1 MPGFNIHLAIG
12 KKYIEKQKYKNNSE
26 KDIIIDE
33 RSFYN
38 GIVAPDLVTDKK
50 VSHYTAET
58 NTSNLEKYLQ
68 GKVRLDLYLKEN
80 KVETD
85 FEKGVFLHLFTDYLF
100 FNEFFKKEYIK
111 NITYQDFVRD
121 LYYSYEKKNDYL
133 NKKYNIDFSIFGDR
147 LIKNIEKNKKEKN
160 LKEDMKNRKLIFS
173 EKDLDEFI
181 EKVSSI
187 NIDEVVNEV
196 IRKV

>member
-12 KKYIEKQKYKNNSE
+12 KRYIEKQKNIIKNEN
-26 KDIIIDE
+26 
-33 RSFYN
+33 SFYN
-38 GIVAPDLVTDKK
+38 GLVAPDLVTDKK

-58 NTSNLEKYLQ
+58 NISNLEKYLQ

-121 LYYSYEKKNDYL
+121 LYYSYEKTNDYL

-187 NIDEVVNEV
+187 NIDEVVMRL

>member
-12 KKYIEKQKYKNNSE
+12 KRYIEKQKNIIKNEN
-26 KDIIIDE
+26 
-33 RSFYN
+33 SFYN
-38 GIVAPDLVTDKK
+38 GLVAPDLVTDKK
-50 VSHYTAET
+50 VSHFTSET
-58 NTSNLEKYLQ
+58 NINNLEKYLQ

-121 LYYSYEKKNDYL
+121 LYYSYEKTNDYL

-187 NIDEVVNEV
+187 NIDEVVMRL

>member
-12 KKYIEKQKYKNNSE
+12 KRYIEKQKNIIKNEN
-26 KDIIIDE
+26 
-33 RSFYN
+33 SFYN
-38 GIVAPDLVTDKK
+38 GLVAPDLVTDKK

-121 LYYSYEKKNDYL
+121 LYYSYECINPIIIENYKLPMEKYEKRIEENINKMKKVRG
-133 NKKYNIDFSIFGDR
+133 IIT
-147 LIKNIEKNKKEKN
+147 KEKN
-160 LKEDMKNRKLIFS
+160 NILEIDKLI
-173 EKDLDEFI
+173 EFI
-181 EKVSSI
+181 
-187 NIDEVVNEV
+187 NEV
-196 IRKV
+196 SLINLEEYQQKYKEKEGN

>member
-12 KKYIEKQKYKNNSE
+12 KRYIEKQKNIIKNEN
-26 KDIIIDE
+26 
-33 RSFYN
+33 SFYN
-38 GIVAPDLVTDKK
+38 GLVAPDLVTDKK
-50 VSHYTAET
+50 VSHYKAET

-121 LYYSYEKKNDYL
+121 LYYSYEKTNDYL

-187 NIDEVVNEV
+187 NIDEVVMRL

>member
-12 KKYIEKQKYKNNSE
+12 KRYIEKQKNIIKNEN
-26 KDIIIDE
+26 
-33 RSFYN
+33 SFYN
-38 GIVAPDLVTDKK
+38 GLVAPDLVTDKK
-50 VSHYTAET
+50 VSHFTSET
-58 NTSNLEKYLQ
+58 NINNLEKYLQ

-100 FNEFFKKEYIK
+100 FNEFFEKEYIR
-111 NITYQDFVRD
+111 NTTYQDFVRD
-121 LYYSYEKKNDYL
+121 LYYSYEKTNDYL

-187 NIDEVVNEV
+187 NIDEVVNKV

>member
-12 KKYIEKQKYKNNSE
+12 KRYIEKQKNIIKNEN
-26 KDIIIDE
+26 
-33 RSFYN
+33 SFYN
-38 GIVAPDLVTDKK
+38 GLVAPDLVTDKK
-50 VSHYTAET
+50 VSHFTSET
-58 NTSNLEKYLQ
+58 NINNLEKYLQ

-121 LYYSYEKKNDYL
+121 LYYSYEKTNDYL

-187 NIDEVVNEV
+187 NIDEVVNKV

>member
-12 KKYIEKQKYKNNSE
+12 KRYIEKQKNIIKNEN
-26 KDIIIDE
+26 
-33 RSFYN
+33 SFYN
-38 GIVAPDLVTDKK
+38 GLVAPDLVTDKK

-111 NITYQDFVRD
+111 NTTYQDFVRD
-121 LYYSYEKKNDYL
+121 LYYSYEKTNDYL

-187 NIDEVVNEV
+187 NIDEVVNKV

>member
-12 KKYIEKQKYKNNSE
+12 KRYIEKQKNIIKNEN
-26 KDIIIDE
+26 
-33 RSFYN
+33 SFYN
-38 GIVAPDLVTDKK
+38 GLVAPDLVTDKK

-100 FNEFFKKEYIK
+100 FNDFFEKEYIR
-111 NITYQDFVRD
+111 NTTYQDFVRD
-121 LYYSYEKKNDYL
+121 LYYSYEKTNDYL

-187 NIDEVVNEV
+187 NIDEVVMRL

>member
-12 KKYIEKQKYKNNSE
+12 KRYIEKQKNIIKNEN
-26 KDIIIDE
+26 
-33 RSFYN
+33 SFYN
-38 GIVAPDLVTDKK
+38 GLVAPDLVTDKK

-121 LYYSYEKKNDYL
+121 LYYSYEKTNDYL

-187 NIDEVVNEV
+187 NIDEVVMRL

>member
-12 KKYIEKQKYKNNSE
+12 KRYIEKQKNIIKNEN
-26 KDIIIDE
+26 
-33 RSFYN
+33 SFYN
-38 GIVAPDLVTDKK
+38 GLVAPDLVTNKK

-121 LYYSYEKKNDYL
+121 LYYSYEKTNDYL

-187 NIDEVVNEV
+187 NIDEVVNKV

>member
-12 KKYIEKQKYKNNSE
+12 KRYIEKQKNIIKNEN
-26 KDIIIDE
+26 
-33 RSFYN
+33 SFYN
-38 GIVAPDLVTDKK
+38 GLVAPDLVTDKK
-50 VSHYTAET
+50 VSHFTSET
-58 NTSNLEKYLQ
+58 NINNLEKYLQ